1 MWLNRLRSSVSREDV
16 LFHVVLRAGVNS
28 AENRRVPVGE
38 QRLGGRCYRMKG
50 DVEIHPVSSTIRK
63 VLVVDDSRLQRHILI
78 TSLKKWGFQVVEAE
92 SGEQAME
99 ICRTDLPDVILS
111 DWMMPGM
118 SGLDFC
124 RAFRALPTEGYGY
137 FILLTSK
144 SDKNDIAK
152 GLDAGADDFLT
163 KPVNSHELRAR
174 ISAGARILSMQREL
188 SEKNRVISETLDKL
202 RKAHDAIDKDLIQAR
217 KIQESLVPEFT
228 RDFGASRVSLLL
240 KPCGHI
246 GGDLVGMFSPGAG
259 QVGFYGID
267 VSGHGITSA
276 MMTAKLG
283 GYLSSTYFDQN
294 VAMESRHES
303 FYALRAPA
311 EVAQILNE
319 RVIAD
324 TGVEEYFTMVYA
336 TADLNSGRVRMVQA
350 GHPYPLVLRRD
361 GRAEFLG
368 EGGVPVGLLANV
380 DYEQVETILQP
391 GDRLLIYSDGFTE
404 CRLASGG
411 MLQQDGLVK
420 LVRRCDVGQ
429 SGQEFLEDLFWEL
442 RQIMTPGQGM
452 EDDVSA
458 TLFEY
463 NGM

>member
-1 MWLNRLRSSVSREDV
+1 M
-16 LFHVVLRAGVNS
+16 FQGMS
-28 AENRRVPVGE
+28 AIDGTHPATGAIRR
-38 QRLGGRCYRMKG
+38 
-50 DVEIHPVSSTIRK
+50 

-78 TSLKKWGFQVVEAE
+78 SSLRKWGFEVVEAE

-99 ICRTDLPDVILS
+99 ICRAAPPDVVLS

-118 SGLDFC
+118 SGLEFC
-124 RAFRALPTEGYGY
+124 RAFRALPTDGYGY

-217 KIQESLVPEFT
+217 KIQESLVPELT

-246 GGDLVGMFSPGAG
+246 GGDLVGMFSPGG
-259 QVGFYGID
+259 PRIGFYCID

-294 VAMESRHES
+294 VAMEKRHES
-303 FYALRAPA
+303 FYALRPPA
-311 EVAQILNE
+311 EVARILND
-319 RVIAD
+319 RVTAD
-324 TGVEEYFTMVYA
+324 TGVEEYFTMVYG
-336 TADLNSGRVRMVQA
+336 TADLRSGEVQMVQA
-350 GHPYPLVLRRD
+350 GHPHPLILRRD
-361 GRAEFLG
+361 GGAEFLG
-368 EGGVPVGLLANV
+368 AGGVPVGLLPDL
-380 DYEQVETILQP
+380 DYEQFDAVMEP
-391 GDRLLIYSDGFTE
+391 GDRLLFYSDGFTE

-411 MLQQDGLVK
+411 MLENEGLLH
-420 LVRRCDVGQ
+420 LVRACDAGQ
-429 SGQEFLEDLFWEL
+429 GGQEFLDDLFWQL
-442 RQIMTPGQGM
+442 RQLMAPGVGM

-463 NGM
+463 WGP